1 MEELERELIAAADSS
16 RRYARR
22 NYLLGY
28 SVAIAT
34 VLSSIVAGLTVSIA
48 TVPKEVTAAL
58 ASMPAAMVAAGTVFR
73 FDQKSAW
80 FWQKAKR
87 IEALL
92 RAVRYEAMA
101 LPEASQQF
109 SLLEVEMER
118 NWIGFGAI
126 NRKSD

>member
-1 MEELERELIAAADSS
+1 MEELEKELVAAADSA

-34 VLSSIVAGLTVSIA
+34 VLSSIVAGLAVSLD
-48 TVPKEVTAAL
+48 VPKEVTAAL
-58 ASMPAAMVAAGTVFR
+58 ASMPAAMVAASTVFR

-92 RAVRYEAMA
+92 RSIRFESMAV
-101 LPEASQQF
+101 PEASQQF
-109 SLLEVEMER
+109 SQLEVEMER
-118 NWIGFGAI
+118 NWIGFGAV